1 MNEPIRL
8 RPDTVLVSL
17 VLALLL
23 LSCCPSLS
31 YHPLEIELIS
41 GGLENP
47 IYKQNILG
55 QLGART
61 AWHLLLTFGLATY
74 PMLALAFLCSIHR
87 LFSRGK
93 QSRLGGSLFEYLLAF
108 PLFGFGLAMLLGTW
122 PNSFTVWTAFL
133 NLHTIPG
140 GVIGQ
145 RLCAPD
151 GALSTIMSGTVSVL
165 LSSALI
171 FVSLA
176 IICYLHLMPLLRA
189 CLTRQQEQTSDD
201 TMPEEEAALPPEE
214 EEELPPEPTQLT
226 IEGLDCQ
233 PSDDPKAA
241 VARGSQSRRSLATR
255 DTGDATMNF
264 GVRSSQSKRSAAE
277 GASLRRTSSGY
288 QLPSLDLL
296 DKVSADSPIDV
307 DAKEIQENKATLDR
321 TLHEFH
327 INANVVGAIP
337 GPQVTL
343 FEVKTQAGIRLSRIT
358 QLENNFLMQLKASN
372 LRILAPI
379 PGKDLVGFEVPNAK
393 RAKVQVRGMME
404 NETWRRTRA
413 VLPLLLGK
421 NISGED
427 VILDLAK
434 APHLLIAGTTGS
446 GKSVCMNLLI
456 TSLLFRFSPEELRLI
471 MVDPKV
477 VEFQAYQNLPHL
489 VAPIINDCTKV
500 ATALNWAIFEME
512 RRYRVLAKAGVR
524 NLQDFNRRP
533 LRPQDAPALLDDD
546 GNPIPDRL
554 PFIVIIIDE
563 LADIMSIAKKD
574 VENALARIAAKA
586 RAVGIHAIIATQR
599 PDVKT
604 LTGTIKSNF
613 PVRIAFKV
621 ASHIDS
627 QTIIGGKGAE
637 SLLGLG
643 DMLFIPPGGQAQERI
658 QCAMATDPERD
669 RVVEWCSNQADQC
682 FDEGIV
688 HELEREP
695 GEEEDS
701 GAAFDGGAAPAASPL
716 SSSANVNSKDAQLY
730 QATEILLRDGRA
742 TISYIQRKMG
752 IGYNSAAKL
761 MEQLESRGIVGP
773 ANGTMPREILVS
785 SLEEAFPPRT
795 ETNL

>member
-1 MNEPIRL
+1 MPAKAIQLNEPIRL

-23 LSCCPSLS
+23 LACCPSLS
-31 YHPLEIELIS
+31 YHPLEIELLS

-47 IYKQNILG
+47 IYHQNILG
-55 QLGART
+55 RFGAKT
-61 AWHLLLTFGLATY
+61 AWHLLLIFGLATY

-87 LFSRGK
+87 LFSRGRT
-93 QSRLGGSLFEYLLAF
+93 SRLGGSLFEYLLAF
-108 PLFGFGLAMLLGTW
+108 PLFGIGLAMLLGTW
-122 PNSFTVWTAFL
+122 PNAFTVWTDFL

-151 GALSTIMSGTVSVL
+151 GALSTIMSGTISVL
-165 LSSALI
+165 LSSMLI

-176 IICYLHLMPLLRA
+176 IICYLHFMPFLRTLLK
-189 CLTRQQEQTSDD
+189 RQQEQVPLQTQ
-201 TMPEEEAALPPEE
+201 PEDIEPQQPQEE
-214 EEELPPEPTQLT
+214 EEPLPPKQTQMP
-226 IEGLDCQ
+226 IPGMDIDA
-233 PSDDPKAA
+233 PA
-241 VARGSQSRRSLATR
+241 QS
-255 DTGDATMNF
+255 N
-264 GVRSSQSKRSAAE
+264 E
-277 GASLRRTSSGY
+277 ASPHYAPRRTSGDAPQPRRTASGY

-296 DKVSADSPIDV
+296 DEASKDSRIDV

-327 INANVVGAIP
+327 INANVVDAIP

-343 FEVKTQAGIRLSRIT
+343 FEVKPQAGIRLNRIT
-358 QLENNFLMQLKASN
+358 QLEGNFRMQLKASS

-379 PGKDLVGFEVPNAK
+379 PGKDLVGFEVPNVK
-393 RAKVQVRGMME
+393 RAKVQIRSMME
-404 NETWRRTRA
+404 SETWRRTRA
-413 VLPLLLGK
+413 GIPLLLGK

-427 VILDLAK
+427 IILDLVK

-477 VEFQAYQNLPHL
+477 VEFQAYQKLPHL
-489 VAPIINDCTKV
+489 VAPVINDCTKV
-500 ATALNWAIFEME
+500 ATALNWACDEME
-512 RRYRVLAKAGVR
+512 RRYRVLAKAGAR

-533 LRPQDAPALLDDD
+533 LRPQDAPELLDDA

-554 PFIVIIIDE
+554 PFIVVIIDE
-563 LADIMSIAKKD
+563 LADIMAIAKKE

-613 PVRIAFKV
+613 PVRIAFRV
-621 ASHIDS
+621 ASQVDS

-643 DMLFIPPGGQAQERI
+643 DMLFIPPACPTHERI

-669 RVVEWCSNQADQC
+669 RVVEWCSNQAEQC
-682 FDEGIV
+682 FDDGIV
-688 HELEREP
+688 RELEREP
-695 GEEEDS
+695 GEMEEADDNFNGPVAPVAS
-701 GAAFDGGAAPAASPL
+701 GASP
-716 SSSANVNSKDAQLY
+716 SVNVSSKDAQLY
-730 QATEILLRDGRA
+730 KATEILLRDGRA

-752 IGYNSAAKL
+752 IGYNNAAKL
-761 MEQLESRGIVGP
+761 MEQLEARGIVGP
-773 ANGTMPREILVS
+773 ANGTMPREILIS
-785 SLEEAFPPRT
+785 SMEEAFPPDADH
-795 ETNL
+795 